1 MVVAKRWKEASVYII
16 ISLFCLAISVVLFL
30 VGFSSAVWV
39 KKTYE
44 DKGVRMYGLWKY
56 TRYYPW
62 VESTEEYRLS
72 GLLLSSDETP
82 LSATTTDWYRATQ
95 AMECLGLIS
104 LVLAL
109 LILLLYFCVPSC
121 KVRKALFGMIFFTFL
136 AVMFIV
142 IGIAIFGSKF
152 DEKGFDVGWSMGLAI
167 AAALLAFISGILQI
181 LEMT

>member
-1 MVVAKRWKEASVYII
+1 MDGCGKSLILLILSLVTLCCSLILFII
-16 ISLFCLAISVVLFL
+16 GLFTVSWMKTSG
-30 VGFSSAVWV
+30 VGTS
-39 KKTYE
+39 Y
-44 DKGVRMYGLWKY
+44 DYGLFKERDCDRDRCTY
-56 TRYYPW
+56 TTW
-62 VESTEEYRLS
+62 SEIMNE
-72 GLLLSSDETP
+72 
-82 LSATTTDWYRATQ
+82 DWYRATQ

-109 LILLLYFCVPSC
+109 LVLLLYFCVPSC
-121 KVRKALFGMIFFTFL
+121 KVRKALYGMIFFTFL

-142 IGIAIFGSKF
+142 IGIAIFGSTF